1 MSGWR
6 SRGHSR
12 SWWGLPRAIY
22 GSRGSSSWRGSEF
35 GGAGNMKRLGS
46 ISLAMM
52 VLLGAG
58 RGAPPAKQLKIVRI
72 QLHQYDGGPP
82 LASGTPFL
90 IGDLIFVTFQIAG
103 YQVSAESKIDLSF
116 GVDALDPNG
125 VPFVEAMHGKIETQ
139 ISPEDKDWMPLVN
152 QSAAIP
158 PLAWGGTYRLKLA
171 VEDNLSKQTAK
182 AEIEIPVRGRNIEA
196 SPTLTV
202 RNFRFLR
209 TEEDG
214 EPLLDAVF
222 HPGDAVW
229 IRFDFTGFRYGA
241 KNHIHVE
248 YGVSLVD
255 SAGKSLFSQPQAAAE
270 DEDAFYPKR
279 YLSGALSLNLEKKIK
294 PGQYVVVLAL
304 KDYEGDQSQ
313 ETRHEFRVE

>member
-1 MSGWR
+1 
-6 SRGHSR
+6 
-12 SWWGLPRAIY
+12 
-22 GSRGSSSWRGSEF
+22 
-35 GGAGNMKRLGS
+35 MKRLGS
-46 ISLAMM
+46 IWLAMTL
-52 VLLGAG
+52 LLGAA
-58 RGAPPAKQLKIVRI
+58 RAAPPARQLKIVRT

-90 IGDLIFVTFQIAG
+90 VGDLIFLSFQISG
-103 YQVSAESKIDLSF
+103 DQVSPESKVDL
-116 GVDALDPNG
+116 GYTVEAVDPDG
-125 VPFVEAMHGKIETQ
+125 VPFVEAMHGKIATQ
-139 ISPEDKDWMPLVN
+139 VSAEDKDWMPLVN
-152 QSAAIP
+152 ESAAIP

-182 AEIEIPVRGRNIEA
+182 AEIEIPVRGRNIEP
-196 SPTLTV
+196 SPTLTG

-209 TEEDG
+209 TEEDAD
-214 EPLLDAVF
+214 PLLDAVF

-229 IRFDFTGFRYGA
+229 IRFDFTGFRYGP

-248 YGVSLVD
+248 YGVTLVD
-255 SAGKSLFSQPQAAAE
+255 SAGKSLFSQPQAASE

-304 KDYEGDQSQ
+304 RDYVGDQTQ

>member
-1 MSGWR
+1 M
-6 SRGHSR
+6 
-12 SWWGLPRAIY
+12 
-22 GSRGSSSWRGSEF
+22 
-35 GGAGNMKRLGS
+35 MKRLGP
-46 ISLAMM
+46 IWLALM
-52 VLLGAG
+52 VLLGAA
-58 RGAPPAKQLKIVRI
+58 RSAPPAKQLKIVRT

-90 IGDLIFVTFQIAG
+90 IGDLVFVSFQISG
-103 YQVSAESKIDLSF
+103 YQVSPESKIDL
-116 GVDALDPNG
+116 GYTIDALDPDG
-125 VPFVEAMHGKIETQ
+125 VPFVEPMHGQISTQ
-139 ISPEDKDWMPLVN
+139 ISPEDKDWMPIVN

-171 VEDNLSKQTAK
+171 VEDKLSKQTAK
-182 AEIEIPVRGRNIEA
+182 AEIEIPVRGRNIEP

-209 TEEDG
+209 TEEDAD
-214 EPLLDAVF
+214 PLLDAVF

-229 IRFDFTGFRYGA
+229 IRFDFTGFRYGP
-241 KNHIHVE
+241 KNHVHVE

-255 SAGKSLFSQPQAAAE
+255 STGKALFSQPQAAAE
-270 DEDAFYPKR
+270 DEDSFYPKR

-294 PGQYVVVLAL
+294 PGQYVVVLTL
-304 KDYEGDQSQ
+304 KDYVGDQSQ